1 MWMICKKEWQQFF
14 SSLTGYLALV
24 VFLLLNGLFLFV
36 FPDTNLLDFGYASL
50 GGFFSLAPWLLLF
63 LVPTIT
69 MRSFA
74 DEYKSGSFEIL
85 KTLPLTPSAI
95 VRGKFYGSLLIVFTA
110 IVPSI
115 VYAISIQQLS
125 ITGGIDMGATIG
137 SYLGLFLLGAVFTAI
152 GIFASSLTNN
162 TVVAFIAGAF
172 LCFLLYTGFEAF
184 SKLPFLS
191 GIDYTIEMLGIQFH
205 YRSISRGV
213 LDSRD
218 IIYFIG
224 IISLF
229 LFVTRQNL
237 LKR

>member
-1 MWMICKKEWQQFF
+1 
-14 SSLTGYLALV
+14 
-24 VFLLLNGLFLFV
+24 
-36 FPDTNLLDFGYASL
+36 
-50 GGFFSLAPWLLLF
+50 
-63 LVPTIT
+63 
-69 MRSFA
+69 
-74 DEYKSGSFEIL
+74 
-85 KTLPLTPSAI
+85 
-95 VRGKFYGSLLIVFTA
+95 
-110 IVPSI
+110 
-115 VYAISIQQLS
+115 
-125 ITGGIDMGATIG
+125 MGATIG

-191 GIDYTIEMLGIQFH
+191 GFDYTIEMLGIQFH